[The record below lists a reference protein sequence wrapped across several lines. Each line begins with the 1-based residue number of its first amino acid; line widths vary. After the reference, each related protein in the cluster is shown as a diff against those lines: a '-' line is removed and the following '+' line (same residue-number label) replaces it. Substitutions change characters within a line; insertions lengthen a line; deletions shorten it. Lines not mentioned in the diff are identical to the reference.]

1 MRAIPSLAERK
12 PPPSDADRVVRKATR
27 DDIVTRLKHQQRE
40 QDAQRICLMKIRERG
55 LAMKLARVEQIFD
68 GSRLIFYYTAEG
80 RVDFR
85 ELVRDLAAHFRA
97 RIEMR
102 QIGVR
107 DEAKMLGGYGSCG
120 RPLCC
125 TTWLQSFEPVSIK
138 MAKQQKLSLNPS
150 KLSGM
155 CGRLKCC
162 LRYELPN
169 GKGVKHGGCADEGG
183 CGSCDNP
190 TGPGGG
196 LRLLRERRL
205 RELRSLDC
213 CVCRRRRPSAS
224 PSAIRPASARRS
236 RARRRRTRGS
246 SMSARRCSTV
256 RQPTQSFAIGRVS
269 AAAGQ
274 AAYDAIVAAVED
286 ARQGRIAAIAT
297 APINK
302 EAFAA
307 ARVPWRGHTELLAHL
322 TGTPPRRDDVLL
334 RRPARRAGDGAHPAG
349 GGPARADPREP
360 GRDDCADGVRAAAIW
375 LAVAAA
381 RARRPEPARGRA
393 RPDGARRRGGAGA
406 GGRGQP
412 RARHHDRRAACRPT
426 PSSFGRCAAIS
437 TR

>member
-1 MRAIPSLAERK
+1 MPPPVFSPGDSVVVNTVEGPAVGTVMRGIPSLAARK
-12 PPPSDADRVVRKATR
+12 RPPADSTDRVVRKATR

-40 QDAQRICLMKIRERG
+40 QEAQRICLMKIRERG

-196 LRLLRERRL
+196 CG
-205 RELRSLDC
+205 SC
-213 CVCRRRRPSAS
+213 GSGGNCGSCRA
-224 PSAIRPASARRS
+224 
-236 RARRRRTRGS
+236 
-246 SMSARRCSTV
+246 
-256 RQPTQSFAIGRVS
+256 
-269 AAAGQ
+269 
-274 AAYDAIVAAVED
+274 
-286 ARQGRIAAIAT
+286 
-297 APINK
+297 
-302 EAFAA
+302 
-307 ARVPWRGHTELLAHL
+307 
-322 TGTPPRRDDVLL
+322 
-334 RRPARRAGDGAHPAG
+334 
-349 GGPARADPREP
+349 
-360 GRDDCADGVRAAAIW
+360 
-375 LAVAAA
+375 
-381 RARRPEPARGRA
+381 
-393 RPDGARRRGGAGA
+393 
-406 GGRGQP
+406 
-412 RARHHDRRAACRPT
+412 
-426 PSSFGRCAAIS
+426 
-437 TR
+437 

>member
-1 MRAIPSLAERK
+1 MNEGRERPFVSVKFTPVGRTYRFLLPDLALDAEAGAGEGRSGTAKPPMVFRPGDAVVVNTAEGPAIGTVRRAIPGLAERK
-12 PPPSDADRVVRKATR
+12 TSPADADRVVRKASR
-27 DDIVTRLKHQQRE
+27 EDIVTRLKHQQRE

-55 LAMKLARVEQIFD
+55 LSMKLARVEQIFD

-196 LRLLRERRL
+196 
-205 RELRSLDC
+205 C
-213 CVCRRRRPSAS
+213 
-224 PSAIRPASARRS
+224 
-236 RARRRRTRGS
+236 GS
-246 SMSARRCSTV
+246 CGSGGCGSC
-256 RQPTQSFAIGRVS
+256 
-269 AAAGQ
+269 
-274 AAYDAIVAAVED
+274 
-286 ARQGRIAAIAT
+286 
-297 APINK
+297 
-302 EAFAA
+302 
-307 ARVPWRGHTELLAHL
+307 GH
-322 TGTPPRRDDVLL
+322 
-334 RRPARRAGDGAHPAG
+334 
-349 GGPARADPREP
+349 
-360 GRDDCADGVRAAAIW
+360 
-375 LAVAAA
+375 
-381 RARRPEPARGRA
+381 
-393 RPDGARRRGGAGA
+393 
-406 GGRGQP
+406 
-412 RARHHDRRAACRPT
+412 
-426 PSSFGRCAAIS
+426 
-437 TR
+437 